1 MKKYLYSFLIIILVA
16 GSFGGGFWYGR
27 NSQPSI
33 EKVTGLQNLGQ
44 GKNPTV
50 DFSLF
55 WDAWARVEE
64 KFVNRG
70 QLDYQKMVYG
80 AISGMLGSTGD
91 PYTVFMTSEENKS
104 FSQSLRGNL
113 EGIGAEVGVRKGVI
127 TIISPLADSPAMK
140 AGLKAGD
147 QILKIND
154 RITAGM
160 MVDEA
165 E

>member
-1 MKKYLYSFLIIILVA
+1 
-16 GSFGGGFWYGR
+16 
-27 NSQPSI
+27 
-33 EKVTGLQNLGQ
+33 
-44 GKNPTV
+44 
-50 DFSLF
+50 
-55 WDAWARVEE
+55 
-64 KFVNRG
+64 
-70 QLDYQKMVYG
+70 MVYG
-80 AISGMLGSTGD
+80 AISGMLGSMGD

-165 E
+165 VSLIRGPKGTEVAITIGRDGWNEGKEFKIIIT